1 MTIDTY
7 NIRVYGLCIENDKI
21 LIIDEVHTGHKM
33 TKFPGGGLEM
43 GESIEE
49 GLKREFR
56 EEMGVEINVGEV
68 FYVNPFL
75 QVSAFRKNEQLISLY
90 YWVKLTSTPTAR
102 FSDQVQDFL
111 LDSQHEMV
119 FRWVNLQDLQQEKMT
134 FPIDEVVVKKLIDS
148 YKSLKV
154 TGIGGVF
161 FQAQDPEKL
170 KEWYK
175 THLGF
180 ETDQYGAMFA
190 WHENTPQKQ
199 KALTQWSVFSD
210 TSTYFAP
217 SEKAFMLNYRVANLE
232 SLLDSLKQT
241 DIHPLGEMQSY
252 EYGKFASIMDPEG
265 NKIELWEPIDEGF

>member
-7 NIRVYGLCIENDKI
+7 NIRVYGLCIEQNKI
-21 LIIDEVHTGHKM
+21 LMIDEIHSGRKM

-49 GLKREFR
+49 GLKREFQ
-56 EEMGVEINVGEV
+56 EEMGVEIKVGEI

-90 YWVKLTSTPTAR
+90 YWVKLTNTPTAR
-102 FSDQVQDFL
+102 FSDKRQDFL
-111 LDSQHEMV
+111 YDAEHEMV
-119 FRWVNLQDLQQEKMT
+119 FRWVNLQDLPHEKMT
-134 FPIDEVVVKKLIDS
+134 FPIDEVVAKKLIDS
-148 YKSLKV
+148 YKPLKV

-170 KEWYK
+170 KNWYK

-190 WHENTPQKQ
+190 WHENTAQKE

-217 SEKAFMLNYRVANLE
+217 SEKTFMLNYRVANLE
-232 SLLDSLKQT
+232 SLLISLHEGGIAQ
-241 DIHPLGEMQSY
+241 IGEMQSY
-252 EYGKFASIMDPEG
+252 EYGKFAWIIDPEG

>member
-7 NIRVYGLCIENDKI
+7 NIRVYGLCIENGKI

-43 GESIEE
+43 GESIED
-49 GLKREFR
+49 GLKREFM
-56 EEMGVEINVGEV
+56 EEMGVEISVGEV

-102 FSDQVQDFL
+102 FSDKVQDFL

-134 FPIDEVVVKKLIDS
+134 FPIDEVVTKKLIDS
-148 YKSLKV
+148 HKPQKI

-190 WHENTPQKQ
+190 WHENTAQKE
-199 KALTQWSVFSD
+199 KALTQWSVFCD

-232 SLLDSLKQT
+232 SLLASLKQA
-241 DIHPLGEMQSY
+241 DIHSIGEMQSY